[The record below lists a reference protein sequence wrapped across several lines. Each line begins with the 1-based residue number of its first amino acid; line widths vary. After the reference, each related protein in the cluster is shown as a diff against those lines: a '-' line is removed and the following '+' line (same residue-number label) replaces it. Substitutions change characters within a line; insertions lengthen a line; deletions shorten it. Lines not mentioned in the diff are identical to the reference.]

1 MIRKFLSIL
10 MALILVHVLTGM
22 TSAQS
27 TTVKKASIATPRPKA
42 AIPSV
47 YAKRVI
53 VVDNV
58 TGNVLYEKNSMQRGA
73 VASTQ
78 KLLTAVCTVEA
89 GSLEDK
95 VYVVETD
102 TKVEPSKIYIRTGEV
117 YKRKDLLKALLVR
130 SGNDAAR
137 ALARDVAG
145 SQVKFSAVMNAR
157 AKKMGM
163 ADSNFINAHG
173 LTETG
178 QYSTARDIAILM
190 RKAVR
195 IPELR
200 SYMATSGYY
209 FQPPGRGKVWL
220 NNTNKLLKR
229 VKYCMGG
236 KTGYT
241 RAAGR
246 CLVSYGEL
254 NGRSVIVV
262 CLNSTSS
269 KVWDDSA
276 SLMKWCLEQPG
287 L

>member
-1 MIRKFLSIL
+1 MRKFLGIL
-10 MALILVHVLTGM
+10 MFAVLLHLLTA
-22 TSAQS
+22 SAYAADS
-27 TTVKKASIATPRPKA
+27 TTVKKASVATPKPKA
-42 AIPSV
+42 PAPKV
-47 YAKRVI
+47 HAKRVI

-58 TGNVLYEKNSMQRGA
+58 TGNVLYEKNSLQRGA

-78 KLLTAVCTVEA
+78 KLLTAICVTEA
-89 GSLEDK
+89 GSTEDK
-95 VYVVETD
+95 IKVAATD
-102 TKVEPSKIYIRTGEV
+102 TKVEPSKIYIRAGET

-145 SQVKFSAVMNAR
+145 SQVKFRAVMNAR

-163 ADSNFINAHG
+163 ADSHFINAHG
-173 LTETG
+173 LTESG
-178 QYSTARDIAILM
+178 QYSTARDVAILM
-190 RKAVR
+190 RKAIT

-200 SYMATSGYY
+200 KYMATSGYY
-209 FQPPGRGKVWL
+209 FQPPGRKKTWL

-229 VKYCMGG
+229 IKYCMGG

-254 NGRSVIVV
+254 KGRSVIVV
-262 CLNSTSS
+262 CLNSTSA
-269 KVWDDSA
+269 KIWDDSS

>member
-1 MIRKFLSIL
+1 MMRKLVSLFLST
-10 MALILVHVLTGM
+10 ALLSVTV
-22 TSAQS
+22 
-27 TTVKKASIATPRPKA
+27 TTVGAQDTIKKASVVTPRPKA
-42 AIPSV
+42 PAPKV
-47 YAKRVI
+47 FAKRVI

-58 TGNVLYEKNSMQRGA
+58 NGNVLYEKNSLERGA

-78 KLLTAVCTVEA
+78 KLLTAICATDA
-89 GSLEDK
+89 GLDDK
-95 VYVVETD
+95 VNVVKTD
-102 TKVEPSKIYIRTGEV
+102 TNVEPSKIYIQPGET
-117 YKRKDLLKALLVR
+117 YKRKDLVKALLVR

-137 ALARDVAG
+137 ALARDIAG
-145 SQVKFSAVMNAR
+145 SQVKFRTVMNAR

-163 ADSNFINAHG
+163 TDSNFVNAHG
-173 LTETG
+173 LTESG
-178 QYSTARDIAILM
+178 QYSTARDVAILM
-190 RKAVR
+190 RKAIR

-200 SYMATSGYY
+200 SYMATSGYF
-209 FQPPGRGKVWL
+209 FQPPGRKKAWL

-254 NGRSVIVV
+254 KGRSVIVV
-262 CLNSTSS
+262 CLNSSS
-269 KVWDDSA
+269 AKVWDDSA

>member
-1 MIRKFLSIL
+1 MRKFVSLFLST
-10 MALILVHVLTGM
+10 ALLSVTV
-22 TSAQS
+22 TSINAQD
-27 TTVKKASIATPRPKA
+27 TIKKASVLTPRPKA
-42 AIPSV
+42 PAPKV

-58 TGNVLYEKNSMQRGA
+58 SGNVLYEKNSLERGA

-78 KLLTAVCTVEA
+78 KLLTAICATEA
-89 GSLEDK
+89 GLDDK
-95 VYVVETD
+95 VNVVKTD
-102 TKVEPSKIYIRTGEV
+102 TNVEPSKIYIRPGET
-117 YKRKDLLKALLVR
+117 YKRKDLVKALLVR

-137 ALARDVAG
+137 ALARDIAG
-145 SQVKFSAVMNAR
+145 SQVKFRTVMNAR

-163 ADSNFINAHG
+163 TDSNFVNAHG
-173 LTETG
+173 LTESG
-178 QYSTARDIAILM
+178 QYSTARDVAILM
-190 RKAVR
+190 RKAIR

-209 FQPPGRGKVWL
+209 FQPPGRKKTWL
-220 NNTNKLLKR
+220 NNTNRLLKQ

-241 RAAGR
+241 HAAGR

-254 NGRSVIVV
+254 KGRSVVVV
-262 CLNSTSS
+262 CLNSTSA
-269 KVWDDSA
+269 KVWDDS
-276 SLMKWCLEQPG
+276 SKLLKWSLEQPG